1 MKTKV
6 QYAFSLFCAACVV
19 LIYQKI
25 IGHPFPRDIINYAAS
40 TSNELTAKTLLDV
53 GPLTMVTIFFVGVFP
68 GSDLFTLDEKM
79 EPRPNKAVFTII
91 TTIILGGIFATIA
104 KTQLPFVFKANYLL
118 PFSAGIIVGFV
129 TQAIGLKIYNIQNN
143 RFFNRGFWRVMA
155 VIFVII
161 VYLTIEGR

>member
-1 MKTKV
+1 M
-6 QYAFSLFCAACVV
+6 V

-40 TSNELTAKTLLDV
+40 TSSELTAKTLLDV

-79 EPRPNKAVFTII
+79 EPKPNKVVFTII
-91 TTIILGGIFATIA
+91 TTIVLGAIFATIA

-118 PFSAGIIVGFV
+118 PFSAGIIVGFM

-143 RFFNRGFWRVMA
+143 RFFNRGFWRAMA

>member
-1 MKTKV
+1 M
-6 QYAFSLFCAACVV
+6 V

-40 TSNELTAKTLLDV
+40 TSSELTAKTLLDV

-79 EPRPNKAVFTII
+79 EPKPNKVVFTII
-91 TTIILGGIFATIA
+91 TTIVLGAIFATIA

-118 PFSAGIIVGFV
+118 PFSAGIIVGFMI
-129 TQAIGLKIYNIQNN
+129 QAIGLKIYNIENN

>member
-6 QYAFSLFCAACVV
+6 QYAFSLFCAACMV

-25 IGHPFPRDIINYAAS
+25 IGHPFPRDVINYAAS
-40 TSNELTAKTLLDV
+40 TSSELTAKTLLDV
-53 GPLTMVTIFFVGVFP
+53 GPLTMVTMFFVGVFP

-79 EPRPNKAVFTII
+79 EPKPNKVVFTII
-91 TTIILGGIFATIA
+91 TIILGVIFATIA
-104 KTQLPFVFKANYLL
+104 KIQLPFVFKTNYLL
-118 PFSAGIIVGFV
+118 PFGAGIIVGFV